1 MAVAYTTHNRILTVT
16 LSGEIDHHRV
26 KGVLQDLDQ
35 AIDEVLPPPA
45 HCGLRRSIT
54 FMDSSG
60 IAVLLRLWQ
69 RMEALEGSIQVT
81 GLPEQPARVLRAA
94 GPTADPP
101 HLKGEYI
108 PCVPSNTPTRSPWC
122 SLPVGQRVLCPVGG
136 RRLRRPAGPHPGRA
150 GGREKPPSAR
160 R

>member
-16 LSGEIDHHRV
+16 LSGEIDHHRG

-35 AIDEVLPPPA
+35 AIDEVLPRQLIVDCA
-45 HCGLRRSIT
+45 GIT

-69 RMEALEGSIQVT
+69 RMGELDGTIQVT

-94 GPTADPP
+94 G
-101 HLKGEYI
+101 LQRLI
-108 PCVPSNTPTRSPWC
+108 PLT
-122 SLPVGQRVLCPVGG
+122 
-136 RRLRRPAGPHPGRA
+136 
-150 GGREKPPSAR
+150 
-160 R
+160 

>member
-16 LSGEIDHHRV
+16 LSGEIDLHRV

-35 AIDEVLPPPA
+35 AIDEVLPRQLIVNCA
-45 HCGLRRSIT
+45 GIT

-69 RMEALEGSIQVT
+69 RMGELDGTIQVT

-94 GPTADPP
+94 G
-101 HLKGEYI
+101 LQRLI
-108 PCVPSNTPTRSPWC
+108 PLT
-122 SLPVGQRVLCPVGG
+122 
-136 RRLRRPAGPHPGRA
+136 
-150 GGREKPPSAR
+150 
-160 R
+160 